1 MPGFCVNC
9 GAPLQGAF
17 CGKCGA
23 RSVSASTSQPVAP
36 QSAPTTFP
44 AGAEP
49 FPGEGQGAFQAVQQ
63 ASVPPVPP
71 PQPVAQVPFQPAAQ
85 GSFQPV
91 AQSYGAAQPTVAKG
105 SVLGKVLLIVGGLL
119 VLLFVIGIAGAVYG
133 VYWAKHKV
141 ATFASEIKTAT
152 GDNVKPATGGNSCRL
167 LSTSDVEQVLGVSI
181 ERSEEITESDTPGCA
196 YYTNQEA
203 VKKLQ
208 AMAAQQARKQ
218 ADEVNSRPGPKPDN
232 LPALL
237 KDANQLEG
245 IVKIL
250 GMSQGA
256 ENGRVFEFTVQRGF
270 GEDSWSGMRLT
281 EAAVP
286 GFEEVR
292 GVADHA
298 MLGAFGHAFYFKKGD
313 TMVYMNTMLV
323 PDARSRGSALARK
336 IIANL

>member
-1 MPGFCVNC
+1 
-9 GAPLQGAF
+9 
-17 CGKCGA
+17 
-23 RSVSASTSQPVAP
+23 
-36 QSAPTTFP
+36 
-44 AGAEP
+44 
-49 FPGEGQGAFQAVQQ
+49 
-63 ASVPPVPP
+63 VP
-71 PQPVAQVPFQPAAQ
+71 
-85 GSFQPV
+85 
-91 AQSYGAAQPTVAKG
+91 QSYGAPQPAPAKG
-105 SVLGKVLLIVGGLL
+105 SILGKLLLIVGGLV

-141 ATFASEIKTAT
+141 ASFASEMKSAT
-152 GDNVKPATGGNSCRL
+152 GNSSDTVKPAVGGTSCRL
-167 LSTSDVEQVLGVSI
+167 LSTADVEQVLGVSI
-181 ERSEEITESDTPGCA
+181 ERSEEIIESDAPGCA
-196 YYTNQEA
+196 YYASPEA

-218 ADEVNSRPGPKPDN
+218 SEEVNSRPGPKPDN

-245 IVKIL
+245 IVKTL

-256 ENGRVFEFTVQRGF
+256 ENGRVFEFTVQKGF

-286 GFEEVR
+286 GFEEVH
-292 GVADHA
+292 GVGDHA

-323 PDARSRGSALARK
+323 PDARSRGSVLARK
-336 IIANL
+336 IIGNL

>member
-1 MPGFCVNC
+1 M
-9 GAPLQGAF
+9 
-17 CGKCGA
+17 
-23 RSVSASTSQPVAP
+23 
-36 QSAPTTFP
+36 
-44 AGAEP
+44 
-49 FPGEGQGAFQAVQQ
+49 
-63 ASVPPVPP
+63 
-71 PQPVAQVPFQPAAQ
+71 PQPVTNGSFPPAPQ
-85 GSFQPV
+85 NSFQPV
-91 AQSYGAAQPTVAKG
+91 AQSYSAPQPAAAKG
-105 SVLGKVLLIVGGLL
+105 SVLGKVLLIVGGVV
-119 VLLFVIGIAGAVYG
+119 VLLFVLGIAGAVYG

-141 ATFASEIKTAT
+141 ATFASEIKSAT
-152 GDNVKPATGGNSCRL
+152 GAPADNVKAAAGGNSCHL
-167 LSTSDVEQVLGVSI
+167 LSSADLEQVLGVSI
-181 ERSEEITESDTPGCA
+181 ERSEEITESDAPGCA

-218 ADEVNSRPGPKPDN
+218 ADEANSRPGPKPDN

-245 IVKIL
+245 IVKTL

-286 GFEEVR
+286 GFEEVH
-292 GVADHA
+292 GVGDHA